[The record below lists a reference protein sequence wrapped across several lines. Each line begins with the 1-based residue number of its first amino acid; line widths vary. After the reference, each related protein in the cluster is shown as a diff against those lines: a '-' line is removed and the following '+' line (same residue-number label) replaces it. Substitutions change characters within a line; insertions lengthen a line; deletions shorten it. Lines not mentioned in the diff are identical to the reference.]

1 MNDDKQKPNLFV
13 RIATWIVDKRNLIFL
28 LYVAALAFC
37 LVSRGW
43 VRVNNEI
50 TDYLPEDTETRI
62 GVDLMDREFTT
73 FGSATIMVSNITY
86 EQAKQLA
93 DRMEEVKG
101 VSGVSFG
108 DTVDE
113 ETDEIDADNRTDYY
127 RSSAALFSITFEGTK
142 DDELSRKALMELRD
156 MLSGYDVAVSTEVD
170 NDMSAELAK
179 EMQVILVIAA
189 VIILIVLVLTSK
201 TYGEIPVLILTFVAA
216 AILNM
221 GTNYLLGEISF
232 VSNSIAVVLQLA
244 LAIDYAII
252 FCHRFSEEKET
263 ADTRTACILA
273 LSKAIPEISS
283 SCLTTLAGLA
293 AMTFMQFKIGLDL
306 GVVLIKAVLFSIFSV
321 FTLMP
326 GLLMLFSGLID
337 KTAHRSFV
345 PRITLWGR
353 FVTKLKYVVP
363 PLFVCIL
370 VGAFHYSFECQ
381 YIYGMNS
388 VDTEK
393 KSESALATDRI
404 DAVFGTKNTL
414 AVVVPSGDYEKEERL
429 LKRLEMYDE
438 VDSALGLA
446 NVEISDGYM
455 LTDAL
460 TPREFSEMTDM
471 DIEVCRLFYSAYA
484 IDLEEYGRI
493 LNDID
498 AYRIPV
504 IDLFQFLYRYV
515 GDGYL
520 DDGYITLDKEDREDL
535 DKMNDMV
542 EDARKQLES
551 DGYSRMILSLNL
563 PEEGEETFAFLDL
576 LHTVVGEYYPQGSF
590 YLVGDSTSDYDLAS
604 SFSNDNILISILT
617 IAFVILVLLFTFNSV
632 GLPVLLI
639 MVIQG
644 SIWINFAFA
653 TLAGEKVFFLSYLI
667 VSSIQMGANIDYA
680 IVISSRYQEL
690 KQKMAPREAMIET
703 LNIAFPTVFTS
714 GTILASAGT
723 IISKL
728 TSNPA
733 IYGVGLC
740 IGRGTV
746 ISMIL
751 VLGVLPEILLLGD
764 VIIEKT
770 SFNMKYPAIVQTTE
784 AKGKVY
790 LDGRIHGTVNGKIDA
805 EVHGFLYGD
814 VEAVV
819 STGNVETLEETIE
832 SGKEGDSDEDEKQ
845 E

>member
-1 MNDDKQKPNLFV
+1 MNDEKQKPSIFV

-37 LVSRGW
+37 LVSRNW
-43 VRVNNEI
+43 VQVNNEI

-62 GVDLMDREFTT
+62 GIDLMDREFTT

-86 EQAKQLA
+86 EQAKQLSEK
-93 DRMEEVKG
+93 MEEVPG
-101 VSGVSFG
+101 VSEVSFG
-108 DTVDE
+108 D
-113 ETDEIDADNRTDYY
+113 ETDDDTGEIDADNREDYY
-127 RSSAALFSITFEGTK
+127 RNSAALFTVTFDGTAEDEVSIEAMQALEG
-142 DDELSRKALMELRD
+142 L
-156 MLSGYDVAVSTEVD
+156 LSGYDAAISTEVG
-170 NDMSAELAK
+170 NDDSASLAA
-179 EMQVILVIAA
+179 EMQVILAIAA

-293 AMTFMQFKIGLDL
+293 AMTFMQFRIGLDL
-306 GVVLIKAVLFSIFSV
+306 GIVLIKAVLFSIFSV

-337 KTAHRSFV
+337 RTAHRSFV
-345 PRITLWGR
+345 PKITLWGR
-353 FVTKLKYVVP
+353 FVTKLKFIVP
-363 PLFVCIL
+363 PLFVCVL
-370 VGAFHYSFECQ
+370 AGAFHYSFVCQ

-414 AVVVPSGDYEKEERL
+414 AVVIPSGDYETEGRL
-429 LKRLEMYDE
+429 LKRLEMFEE
-438 VDSALGLA
+438 VDSATGLA
-446 NVEISDGYM
+446 NVELSDGYM

-471 DIEVCRLFYSAYA
+471 DIEVCRIFYSAYA
-484 IDLEEYGRI
+484 IDREEYLRI

-504 IDLFQFLYRYV
+504 IDLFQFLYHYV

-520 DDGYITLDKEDREDL
+520 DDGYISLDQEERDDL
-535 DKMNDMV
+535 AELNDMV

-551 DGYSRMILSLNL
+551 EDYSRLVLSLNL
-563 PEEGEETFAFLDL
+563 PEEGRETFAFLDR
-576 LHTVVGEYYPQGSF
+576 LHEVIGEYYPEGSF

-604 SFSNDNILISILT
+604 SFSNDNILISVLT

-632 GLPVLLI
+632 GLPILLI
-639 MVIQG
+639 LVIQG
-644 SIWINFAFA
+644 SIWINFAFS

-690 KQKMAPREAMIET
+690 KRKMAPRDAMIET
-703 LNIAFPTVFTS
+703 LNLAFPTVFTS

-751 VLGVLPEILLLGD
+751 VLGVLPGILLLGD
-764 VIIEKT
+764 TIIEKT
-770 SFNMKYPAIVQTTE
+770 SFNVKYPAIVQTTE
-784 AKGKVY
+784 ARGKVY
-790 LDGRIHGTVNGKIDA
+790 LDGRIHGTVSGRIDA

-814 VEAVV
+814 VDATVT
-819 STGNVETLEETIE
+819 TGKIAEEE
-832 SGKEGDSDEDEKQ
+832 GKSDENPE
-845 E
+845 